1 MSALYKVFP
10 CVCVQIKSMAEHL
23 SSTESLC
30 APRQMRF
37 PSHFVDDVQSLVH
50 MLTKDIVERY
60 NRVGCTFSCV
70 CPHILIICGL
80 KLKD

>member
-1 MSALYKVFP
+1 MSALVKVFA

-23 SSTESLC
+23 SSSESLC

-60 NRVGCTFSCV
+60 NRVGHTVSSFTR
-70 CPHILIICGL
+70 HI
-80 KLKD
+80 